1 MPGTCPVDGVG
12 GGWGGWGKAVLELT
26 ATWNG
31 EMNQIARIYFRLA
44 RILLASH
51 KHDFRM
57 TNRNSSSGR
66 EPFHSR

>member
-1 MPGTCPVDGVG
+1 MPGTCPVEGVG
-12 GGWGGWGKAVLELT
+12 WGGGWGKAVLELT

-31 EMNQIARIYFRLA
+31 EMSQIARIYFRLA

-51 KHDFRM
+51 KDDFRM

-66 EPFHSR
+66 EPLHSR